1 MTYRPGLNAQF
12 NTEADCNMNELEYS
26 RTFEKNAMEAAIK
39 ITMVGILGV
48 WTYDIVKP
56 FIMPIIWGII
66 IAVAVEPFIAKCTEF
81 AGGRRKLIA
90 ILFTLLVIVAL
101 IVPVVK
107 LSTSSYD
114 ALVPMIKNIQEKN
127 LVIPPPP
134 ARIESWPIVG
144 SYISKIWMD
153 ASSNIGSVLKQ
164 FAPQLKIAAGY
175 LLGSVGGGVKA
186 VFMFIISVVIA
197 SALLTSSE
205 KWVAVID
212 RIMRRFAGDR
222 GPEMTALSTST
233 IRGVML
239 GVVGVAIIQS
249 VASAIGM
256 LIAGIPVA
264 GLWAVLVLVCAVIQ
278 LPPILI
284 LGPVAAW
291 YFTVADTTPAT
302 IFLVYSMIVS
312 SSDGILKPILMG
324 RGVDIPMLVILIGA
338 LGGMM
343 LSGIIGLFIGAV
355 IVAISYTLFL
365 AWVQEGDTSDLLK
378 NEKAE

>member
-1 MTYRPGLNAQF
+1 
-12 NTEADCNMNELEYS
+12 MNPDEYS
-26 RTFEKNAMEAAIK
+26 STFEKNAMEAAIK
-39 ITMVGILGV
+39 IAIVAILGV
-48 WTYDIVKP
+48 WTYQIVKP

-66 IAVAVEPFIAKCTEF
+66 IAVAVEPFIAKCSDI
-81 AGGRRKLIA
+81 AGGRRKLVS
-90 ILFTLLVIVAL
+90 ILFALLVIVAL

-107 LSTSSYD
+107 LSASSYD
-114 ALVPMIKNIQEKN
+114 ALVPMIKNLQDKG

-134 ARIESWPIVG
+134 ASVESWPLVG
-144 SYISKIWMD
+144 SYISKIWLD
-153 ASSNIGSVLKQ
+153 ASSNIGTVIKQ
-164 FAPQLKIAAGY
+164 FAPQLKSAAGY

-186 VFMFIISVVIA
+186 VLMFIISVVIA
-197 SALLTSSE
+197 SALLVSAE
-205 KWVAVID
+205 KWITVIQ

-222 GPEMTALSTST
+222 GPEMTALSTAT

-256 LIAGIPVA
+256 LVAGVPVA

-284 LGPVAAW
+284 LGPVAVW

-302 IFLVYSMIVS
+302 IFLIYSMIVS

-355 IVAISYTLFL
+355 VVAISYTLFF
-365 AWVQEGDTSDLLK
+365 AWVHEGNVEELVDGGTK
-378 NEKAE
+378 GK

>member
-1 MTYRPGLNAQF
+1 MSGFNIKIYRGK
-12 NTEADCNMNELEYS
+12 NMNELEYS

-39 ITMVGILGV
+39 IAIVGILCV
-48 WTYDIVKP
+48 WTYQIVKP

-66 IAVAVEPFIAKCTEF
+66 IAVAVEPFIAKCSEMT
-81 AGGRRKLIA
+81 GGNRKLVS
-90 ILFTLLVIVAL
+90 ILFALLVIVAL

-114 ALVPMIKNIQEKN
+114 ALVPMIKNLQEKN
-127 LVIPPPP
+127 IVIPPPP
-134 ARIESWPIVG
+134 ASIKSWPLVG
-144 SYISKIWMD
+144 SYISNIWLE
-153 ASSNIGSVLKQ
+153 ASSNIGSVVKQ
-164 FAPQLKIAAGY
+164 FAPQLKTTATY

-186 VFMFIISVVIA
+186 VLMFIISVVIA
-197 SALLTSSE
+197 SALLISSA
-205 KWVAVID
+205 KWVDTIGH
-212 RIMRRFAGDR
+212 IMRRLAGDR
-222 GPEMTALSTST
+222 GLEITALSTST

-256 LIAGIPVA
+256 LLAGIPVA

-302 IFLVYSMIVS
+302 IFLIYSLIVS
-312 SSDGILKPILMG
+312 SSDGILKPLLMG

-365 AWVQEGDTSDLLK
+365 AWVHENDTSGLK
-378 NEKAE
+378 KGTAPE

>member
-1 MTYRPGLNAQF
+1 MS
-12 NTEADCNMNELEYS
+12 NTHLD
-26 RTFEKNAMEAAIK
+26 RGFEKNALEAAIK
-39 ITMVGILGV
+39 IAVVAILGI
-48 WTYDIVKP
+48 WTFQIVKP

-66 IAVAVEPFIAKCTEF
+66 LAVAVEPFIAKCS
-81 AGGRRKLIA
+81 AVLGGKRKLVS
-90 ILFTLLVIVAL
+90 ILFALTVIVAL

-107 LSTSSYD
+107 LSASSYD
-114 ALVPMIKNIQEKN
+114 ALVPMIKNLQGKG

-134 ARIESWPIVG
+134 ASVENWPVVG
-144 SYISKIWMD
+144 PYITKIWMQ
-153 ASSNIGSVLKQ
+153 ASSNIGAVIKQ
-164 FAPQLKIAAGY
+164 FAPQIKSAAGF

-186 VFMFIISVVIA
+186 VLMFLISIIIA
-197 SALLTSSE
+197 SALLVSSKRWE
-205 KWVAVID
+205 KTIQ
-212 RIMRRFAGDR
+212 RIMRRFAGEK
-222 GPEMTALSTST
+222 GPEITALSTAT

-249 VASAIGM
+249 VFSAIGM
-256 LIAGIPVA
+256 LVAGIPVA

-291 YFTVADTTPAT
+291 YYTAADTTPAT

-312 SSDGILKPILMG
+312 SSDSVLKPLLMG

-343 LSGIIGLFIGAV
+343 YAGIIGLFIGAV
-355 IVAISYTLFL
+355 VVAISYTLFM
-365 AWVQEGDTSDLLK
+365 AWVNETDDGNEETEGETL
-378 NEKAE
+378 NG